1 MFVHSYYYCVSVHC
15 ISITVSGKHFLHLII
30 PSDIPQGAVLGL
42 LLFQI
47 FVNDIPIGVKSSIKL
62 FADDDNI
69 IENATNKKI
78 NDENLKG
85 L

>member
-15 ISITVSGKHFLHLII
+15 ITVSGKHFLHLII
-30 PSDIPQGAVLGL
+30 SSDIPQGAVLGP
-42 LLFQI
+42 LLFQM
-47 FVNDIPIGVKSSIKL
+47 FVNDIPIGVKTSIKL
-62 FADDDNI
+62 FADDDKI
-69 IENATNKKI
+69 IENATKKEI